1 MDQLKLQ
8 ASRHAAHLERL
19 KSGYVKEFEP
29 FLRRMKKVIGQQLGG
44 EVITE
49 FTRTRLGKQLKT
61 INKLLLE
68 PLQDYETVLLSQIK
82 ELADYEVG
90 FEVRSLENVVQKV
103 SFALPSAT
111 QLNAAVFATP
121 LMIVGPDNGK
131 LLESFIKDFTT
142 KEATRVSNILRAGAA
157 QGQTTSEVIRIMR
170 NNVDVSSRNAE
181 TIARTALQHTA
192 VQARESTFSANSDL
206 VEFVQ
211 WSSILDGKTSIQCQ
225 SLSNQKFKLNE
236 GPRPPAHPRCRSSMV
251 PVLRAPYDRLSRG
264 GEQKARAP
272 YLEDGELKRGP
283 LTEVPATQTYYDF
296 LKNQPAAV
304 QNSIIGPT
312 RAKLLRNG
320 GITSQRFAELQL
332 DKNFMPLKTIV
343 RDGKNITPLMQM
355 RELDP
360 IAFLNA
366 NIPD

>member
-29 FLRRMKKVIGQQLGG
+29 FLLKMKKVIGQQLGG
-44 EVITE
+44 ELVSN
-49 FTRTRLGKQLKT
+49 FTRIDLNKQLRA
-61 INKLLLE
+61 INKILLA
-68 PLQDYETVLLSQIK
+68 PLQEYEAVLLSQIK

-121 LMIVGPDNGK
+121 LMITGPDNGK

-142 KEATRVSNILRAGAA
+142 KEATKVSNILRTGAA
-157 QGQTTSEVIRIMR
+157 QGQTTNEVIKTMR
-170 NNVDVSSRNAE
+170 DAVDVSSRNAE
-181 TIARTALQHTA
+181 SIARTALQHTA
-192 VQARESTFSANSDL
+192 VQARQSTYNSNSGL

-211 WSSILDGKTSIQCQ
+211 WLSILDGKTSAQCKA
-225 SLSNQKFKLNE
+225 LSNQKFPLNE
-236 GPRPPAHPRCRSSMV
+236 GPRPPIHIRERSTINA
-251 PVLRAPYDRLSRG
+251 VLRAPYDRLSRG

-272 YLEDGELKRGP
+272 YLEDGKLKRGP
-283 LTEVPATQTYYDF
+283 LTEVPADQTYYEF

-304 QNSIIGPT
+304 QDSIIGPT
-312 RAKLLRNG
+312 RGKLLRNG
-320 GITSQRFAELQL
+320 GISSQRFAELQL
-332 DKNFMPLKTIV
+332 DKNFKP
-343 RDGKNITPLMQM
+343 ITLAEM

-360 IAFLNA
+360 IAFMNA